1 MTYNILAI
9 NPGHNGSA
17 ALVKDGILDVYIEEE
32 RLSRFKRDGNPYR
45 AMLKIMDKNHVDLL
59 VIGGTGQEVHR
70 LPWTGDDSYSALVKK
85 FFPQAQVV
93 KMGNEHHLQ
102 HAASA
107 FYASGFD
114 EAVAL
119 VVDGCGSLQDIK
131 LENEQQNNDLQG
143 YETESIYKCSFPG
156 DIQPIFKRYSNN
168 FGYAMNE
175 TIDGITY
182 DVDGAITTVKSY
194 EAVTQYLG
202 WNFIEAGKT
211 MGLSPYG
218 KKDPK
223 ILERA
228 IKWLKGELKNY

>member
-107 FYASGFD
+107 FYGSGFD

-131 LENEQQNNDLQG
+131 LENEQQ
-143 YETESIYKCSFPG
+143 IM
-156 DIQPIFKRYSNN
+156 IFKDMKQKVYINVLFLVISNQ
-168 FGYAMNE
+168 FSK
-175 TIDGITY
+175 GIQ
-182 DVDGAITTVKSY
+182 I
-194 EAVTQYLG
+194 
-202 WNFIEAGKT
+202 
-211 MGLSPYG
+211 
-218 KKDPK
+218 
-223 ILERA
+223 ILDT
-228 IKWLKGELKNY
+228 L